1 MTSPGYDDGTIRVF
15 PGDPGPM
22 PPTGASTGR
31 DQAGQVAGTAKEQ
44 AGQVAG
50 TAKEQAGQVAG
61 TAKEHAGHVAGT
73 ASEQAS
79 QVTGTAKEQAS
90 EVVGTAKEQVTQVAG
105 EAANHAR
112 DLLDQA
118 RTQVQGQVV
127 SQKGQ
132 LTERLRQIATE
143 LSDLASG
150 KGSPQGAGGAVAGL
164 AQQASQRAQGF
175 ADYIERREPQD
186 LLNDGRA
193 FAGRRP
199 GAFLA
204 GAAVLGA
211 VAGRLVK
218 GVKADSSSSGSL
230 QGQASVPAT
239 LRSSQPAYGGA
250 LPPVSPV
257 QAMPARPVSER
268 PIAPVATPASQGART
283 DPYRLSG
290 TEVPAEPVTIIDEA
304 PLGDPM
310 PLTPQPHER
319 PYGGPTGG

>member
-31 DQAGQVAGTAKEQ
+31 DQAGQVADTAKEQ

-50 TAKEQAGQVAG
+50 TAKDQV
-61 TAKEHAGHVAGT
+61 GHVAGT

-79 QVTGTAKEQAS
+79 QVTGTAKEQVS
-90 EVVGTAKEQVTQVAG
+90 EVAGTAKEQVTQVAG

-112 DLLDQA
+112 DLLEQA

-127 SQKGQ
+127 SQKSQ
-132 LTERLRQIATE
+132 LSERLRQIATE

-150 KGSPQGAGGAVAGL
+150 KGSPQGAAGAVAGL
-164 AQQASQRAQGF
+164 AQQASQRAQTV
-175 ADYIERREPQD
+175 ADYIERSEPQD
-186 LLNDGRA
+186 LLNDGRV

-218 GVKADSSSSGSL
+218 GVRADTSPSGSL
-230 QGQASVPAT
+230 QGSTGMSTT
-239 LRSSQPAYGGA
+239 LPSSQSYGGA
-250 LPPVSPV
+250 VSP
-257 QAMPARPVSER
+257 APPMLSRPVSET
-268 PIAPVATPASQGART
+268 PTSPVATPSSQGART

-290 TEVPAEPVTIIDEA
+290 AAVPAEPVTIIDEA
-304 PLGDPM
+304 PLGDPT
-310 PLTPQPHER
+310 PLSPQPQPQPHER
-319 PYGGPTGG
+319 PYGGPTGV